1 MKHDYFKE
9 NNTEFCKLHFK
20 FMRMYK
26 LLLLQILLIN
36 FIGLH
41 GAEAS
46 KGGCIATSRIGGIC
60 SFEFSASNFSCTAG
74 ILDIGYEGELK
85 SYKLDYPSHDWQK
98 QVVDFKNFLSQLKSM
113 DTSVISIYDSLF
125 LAIGQNDL
133 KKYQNFAKI
142 LEDSFDEL
150 SKKDFIKLKKWL
162 YQKRNTG
169 MLKE

>member
-1 MKHDYFKE
+1 
-9 NNTEFCKLHFK
+9 
-20 FMRMYK
+20 MRINAILFLK
-26 LLLLQILLIN
+26 ILLIN

-46 KGGCIATSRIGGIC
+46 KGGCIATSGIGGIC
-60 SFEFSASNFSCTAG
+60 SFEFSASNFSCSAG

-98 QVVDFKNFLSQLKSM
+98 QVADFKNFLRKLKSM
-113 DTSVISIYDSLF
+113 DTSVISMYDSLF
-125 LAIGQNDL
+125 IAIGQNDL
-133 KKYQNFAKI
+133 KKYQNCAET

-162 YQKRNTG
+162 YQHRNTG